1 MFRVGAAENEPGI
14 ERKLCGR
21 NFQIR
26 PEMPAENAECVRAFF
41 QLDFVRAEGPV
52 VQIAAIRTGAEK
64 FAVQRGFKPVVR
76 RDMQH
81 RFNIFFQREGVL
93 EFHQPAAFLLFDAMD
108 LLTVGN
114 GNVRRSFPGIP
125 DPRGLVLFNVVL
137 KVDISVSCI
146 RRSDAYPFDSVH
158 ILPQNQF
165 SSRMT

>member
-14 ERKLCGR
+14 EGKLCGR
-21 NFQIR
+21 HFQIR
-26 PEMPAENAECVRAFF
+26 PEMPAENAECMRAFF
-41 QLDFVRAEGPV
+41 QFDFVRAEGPV

-64 FAVQRGFKPVVR
+64 FAVQRCFKPVVC

-125 DPRGLVLFNVVL
+125 DPCGLVLFNVVL

-146 RRSDAYPFDSVH
+146 RRSNAYPFDFIHV
-158 ILPQNQF
+158 LPQNQF